1 MNRPAV
7 ALLFLAMASGA
18 ACSRSDASDAS
29 DVAPDRSGRAHRST
43 LQDDRDQYRLAELV
57 EAARLEEAKGGA
69 GSLERLRQS
78 WLHTRVRWEVGHA
91 PTFCGESGPCA
102 ALPFDHRRLRSRVP
116 QGWLPQLR
124 LDADTRAELNACCDE
139 VDGQCVF
146 DFEGTLAR
154 FDLGSD
160 RPTSL
165 AFDDVELGA
174 CRSARPAES
183 WVRRSSGA
191 KSTSGTDPHVALSR
205 TGPAEG

>member
-1 MNRPAV
+1 MNRPAI
-7 ALLFLAMASGA
+7 ALLLAMASGA
-18 ACSRSDASDAS
+18 ACSRSDDSDA
-29 DVAPDRSGRAHRST
+29 AGDRPGRARRST

-57 EAARLEEAKGGA
+57 EAARIEDAEGGA
-69 GSLERLRQS
+69 GALERLRQT

-91 PTFCGESGPCA
+91 PAFCGESGPCA
-102 ALPFDHRRLRSRVP
+102 ALPFDHRRLRSRLP

-124 LDADTRAELNACCDE
+124 LDADARAELKACCDA
-139 VDGQCVF
+139 VAGQCVF

-165 AFDDVELGA
+165 AFDDIELGA
-174 CRSARPAES
+174 CRSARPGES
-183 WVRRSSGA
+183 WVRRSSRA
-191 KSTSGTDPHVALSR
+191 KSTGATDPHVALSR